1 MYTEYAVRR
10 AILATIGFALIAACY
25 IFFYASWNKELVP
38 LLIFYGVLIANT
50 FFSIRCF
57 ASITPSKNVPQ
68 QLLDWTLGALFFSIR
83 CFASITPSKNVP
95 QQLLDWT
102 LGALMVLL
110 ALTLDNASKFTF
122 LAALLFAVATYKYVR
137 LKSLIGQRRLLRR
150 KIVIDSWG
158 LLACALAYSGIFW
171 GNAFFTTWLWA
182 ISFVLANVYLF
193 FFRPLYKLPGKIS

>member
-1 MYTEYAVRR
+1 MYTEYAIRR
-10 AILATIGFALIAACY
+10 AILATTGFALIAACY
-25 IFFYASWNKELVP
+25 IFFYASWSGELVP

-57 ASITPSKNVPQ
+57 ASITPPKNVPQ
-68 QLLDWTLGALFFSIR
+68 RLLDWTLG
-83 CFASITPSKNVP
+83 T
-95 QQLLDWT
+95 
-102 LGALMVLL
+102 LMVLL